1 MVLAKLKDS
10 TVEIKDV
17 DDLFR
22 VLKEVRNSEE
32 PLVIRDNGAE
42 IVVPASHRPKRRRM
56 SPEERAKADEE
67 AFLLALGGWKDH
79 IDPDE
84 FMKQV
89 RAGRSSNRPVYEITL
104 PEE

>member
-1 MVLAKLKDS
+1 MVLARLSDA

-22 VLKEVRNSEE
+22 VVKEVRGRDE
-32 PLVIRDNGAE
+32 PLVIQHDGTE
-42 IVVPASHRPKRRRM
+42 IVVPASHRPKRRRLT
-56 SPEERAKADEE
+56 PEERAKADEE
-67 AFLLALGGWKDH
+67 AFLSSAGSWRGH

-104 PEE
+104 PDE